1 MNYKKCFLGKTKK
14 TTPKIL
20 KRIKK
25 NEEKMMSKKT
35 FLMAISLI
43 TIVGMISMV
52 SFANAH
58 NPQLVEAWYERN
70 TWTTAEKVPEVEEY
84 FIADTIIVIIT
95 HDVTDPDKHYVNEI
109 HIEITRNNSGSIEKF
124 VIHTDPYTY
133 QTNIS
138 MNEYHIFAPD
148 LEVGDEI
155 HVTAYSNDPY
165 VGSFSTHMFVGEPF
179 PQHETAMSEAI
190 APSII
195 ISILLSIPLV
205 IIAKKDSSEQKRAI
219 KSALAEA

>member
-1 MNYKKCFLGKTKK
+1 
-14 TTPKIL
+14 
-20 KRIKK
+20 
-25 NEEKMMSKKT
+25 MMSKKP
-35 FLMAISLI
+35 FLIAISLFA
-43 TIVGMISMV
+43 IVAMIPSV
-52 SFANAH
+52 NLATAH

-70 TWTTAEKVPEVEEY
+70 TWEDSTNYPGVQKYFEE
-84 FIADTIIVIIT
+84 DTIFVIIT
-95 HDVTDPDKHYVNEI
+95 HDVTDEEVHFVDEI
-109 HIEITRNNSGSIEKF
+109 HIVITRDNGDTLVLDRIFEFDHQDNK
-124 VIHTDPYTY
+124 
-133 QTNIS
+133 S
-138 MNEYHIFAPD
+138 MNEYHILASD
-148 LEVGDEI
+148 YWILEIEVGDEI

-219 KSALAEA
+219 KSALSEA